1 MSGLAVGTIVTGVPL
16 TLFVIYNAK
25 FDRHVQVLQSGMAL
39 IWAVIGI
46 IYGAGT
52 TAVLLGN
59 RRRRQSTGRRP
70 RNGHTPDPS
79 PDGRV
84 TRVIP
89 GHS

>member
-1 MSGLAVGTIVTGVPL
+1 VSGLAVGTIATGVPL
-16 TLFVIYNAK
+16 TLFVIYIASHGGSVHNMW
-25 FDRHVQVLQSGMAL
+25 LM
-39 IWAVIGI
+39 WAVIAI
-46 IYGAGT
+46 IYGAGA

-59 RRRRQSTGRRP
+59 RRRRQSTGRRQ